1 MRGLARFAS
10 GRAKAQAD
18 FRLYFTNLP
27 THVAMSTLTRRHF
40 LESAALVGAGSTLFP
55 DILGATAPRGDEIT
69 LEHIRHAEVLAG
81 LSFTDEERELML
93 ASLERARD
101 GYVALREV
109 PLPNHV
115 VPSLVF
121 DPTIGGERAPE
132 TAAPGPITWRP
143 APPIPRPTTDN
154 DLAFASV
161 AELSALVKARI
172 VRSVELTRL
181 SMERLRRLD
190 STLHHVVTIT
200 EERAMRQAHV
210 ADDELDAG
218 VWRGPLHGIPWGTK
232 DLVSVAGY
240 PTTWG
245 AAPYRDQ
252 VIAEDADVVQRLDE
266 AGAVLV
272 AKLSLGALAMG
283 DVWFG
288 GKTRN
293 PWNPDEGSSGSSA
306 GPGAAVAS
314 GCVPFAIGSETLGSI
329 VSPSTRNGVTG
340 FRPTFGRVSRAGAM
354 TLAWSMDKLG
364 PMCRSADDCALVFAS
379 IHGASPADP
388 TSRSTPFAWPAERP
402 VTDLRVG
409 VVREEDYRNRDADE
423 AMLAVLERMG
433 VRLAEVALP
442 DMDTGPMLQMLR
454 AEASAAFDDL
464 VRSGR
469 VTELVRQDA
478 GAWPTTF
485 RAARFIP
492 AVEYINGARARTL
505 LMAAM
510 RNVFEEVDVIVVPTF
525 GAGQLAIT
533 NLTGHP
539 SVTLPNAFRPVPD
552 AARPAYRN
560 PDSITVIGD
569 LYADERVLAVAAAM
583 QAGTD
588 FHRRRPPVQ

>member
-1 MRGLARFAS
+1 M
-10 GRAKAQAD
+10 
-18 FRLYFTNLP
+18 P
-27 THVAMSTLTRRHF
+27 ILTRRHF

-55 DILGATAPRGDEIT
+55 DLLGATAHAADEIT

-81 LSFTDEERELML
+81 LSFTDEERELMRS
-93 ASLERARD
+93 SLERARA
-101 GYVALREV
+101 GYEALRGV

-132 TAAPGPITWRP
+132 IAAPRPIAWQPAPHPTRP
-143 APPIPRPTTDN
+143 AREE

-161 AELSALVKARI
+161 ADLAALLKSRAVTSI
-172 VRSVELTRL
+172 ELTEL
-181 SMERLRRLD
+181 CIKRLRRLD
-190 STLHHVVTIT
+190 ATLHHVVTLT
-200 EERAMRQAHV
+200 EERALRQARA
-210 ADDELDAG
+210 ADAELDAG
-218 VWRGPLHGIPWGTK
+218 IWRGPLHGVPWGAK
-232 DLVSVAGY
+232 DLLSVAGY

-252 VIAEDADVVQRLDE
+252 EIDQDADVVRRLDE

-272 AKLSLGALAMG
+272 AKLTLGALAMG

-293 PWNPDEGSSGSSA
+293 PWNPDQGSSGSSA
-306 GPGAAVAS
+306 GPASAVAS

-340 FRPTFGRVSRAGAM
+340 HRPTFGRVSRAGAM
-354 TLAWSMDKLG
+354 TLSWSMDKLG
-364 PMCRSADDCALVFAS
+364 PMCRSSEDCALVFAC
-379 IHGASPADP
+379 IHGASPADA
-388 TSRSTPFAWPAERP
+388 TSRSTAFAWPSERD

-409 VVREEDYRNRDADE
+409 VVREAEYRNREADE
-423 AMLAVLERMG
+423 AMLAVVERAG
-433 VRLAEVALP
+433 VRLRPVTLP

-454 AEASAAFDDL
+454 AEASAAFDEL

-469 VTELVRQDA
+469 VSELVRQDA

-510 RNVFEEVDVIVVPTF
+510 REVFSSVDVIVVPSF
-525 GAGQLAIT
+525 GAGQLATT

-539 SVTLPNAFRPVPD
+539 SVTLPNAFRPVED
-552 AARPAYRN
+552 AANASYRS

-588 FHRRRPPVQ
+588 FHRRRPPIR